1 MGKPRNDQYQ
11 YKSNNGR
18 WVYIKDK
25 GSITKENPADGRAA
39 GLKEDYGRKGLF
51 GGGVLPLLLHI
62 STPLYKT

>member
-1 MGKPRNDQYQ
+1 VQFRGVN
-11 YKSNNGR
+11 SNR
-18 WVYIKDK
+18 
-25 GSITKENPADGRAA
+25 KENPADGRAA